1 MTKREV
7 LSLLHERRAEIQ
19 RRFGIEH
26 LALFGSFARD
36 EMHEGSDVD
45 VLITFKGPA
54 TFDGYMDLKFY
65 LETLFKTQVD
75 LVVEDDVKPRMR
87 PMIEK
92 DLIRVA

>member
-1 MTKREV
+1 MTKTEV
-7 LSLLHERRAEIQ
+7 LSLLHRHHAEIQ
-19 RRFGIEH
+19 RRFGVKH
-26 LALFGSFARD
+26 LALFGSVARD

-45 VLITFKGPA
+45 VLIKFQRPA

-75 LVVEDDVKPRMR
+75 LVVEDDIKPRMR
-87 PMIEK
+87 PLIEK